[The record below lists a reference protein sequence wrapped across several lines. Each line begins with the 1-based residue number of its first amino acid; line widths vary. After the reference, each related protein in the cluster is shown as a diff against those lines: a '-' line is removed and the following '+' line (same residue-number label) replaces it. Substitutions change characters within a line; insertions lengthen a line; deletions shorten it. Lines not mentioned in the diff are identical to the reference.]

1 MHSYCSITY
10 KFVQNQNDMK
20 YAVLFFAVAISFS
33 FFGQK
38 TPPKVLKTVSVAVVK
53 EELKKHEFVILD
65 VRTPEEYNAGHLK
78 GAINLNYYD
87 AKFQMKLAAM
97 DKRKKVVVYC
107 AVGGRSGQALTQ
119 MDALGFI
126 YVLNMKGGYNA
137 WKTQQ

>member
-1 MHSYCSITY
+1 MHGYCRITC
-10 KFVQNQNDMK
+10 KFVQNENDMK

-33 FFGQK
+33 FLGQK
-38 TPPKVLKTVSVAVVK
+38 TPPKVIKTVSVAVVN

-87 AKFQMKLAAM
+87 ADFQKKLAAM

>member
-1 MHSYCSITY
+1 MHSYCSITC

-38 TPPKVLKTVSVAVVK
+38 TPPKVLKTVSVAAVK
-53 EELKKHEFVILD
+53 EELKKHEFVMLD

-87 AKFQMKLAAM
+87 ADFQKKLAAM
-97 DKRKKVVVYC
+97 DERKKVVVYC

>member
-1 MHSYCSITY
+1 
-10 KFVQNQNDMK
+10 MK

-38 TPPKVLKTVSVAVVK
+38 TPPKVLKTVGVTEVK

-87 AKFQMKLAAM
+87 ADFQKKLAAM

-107 AVGGRSGQALTQ
+107 AVGGRSGKALSQ
-119 MDALGFI
+119 MDALGFQ

-137 WKTQQ
+137 WSAQQ